1 MGLFKQVFNNN
12 LQNEEPNPW
21 MSEHSWMTKTEK
33 TYQVDFGGFNVQSRM
48 YDIDVTGY
56 DSVSTKLHLFD
67 VETVD
72 ESIIKDGINFDK
84 AEFTKNLT
92 LFLYPDDSDDNG
104 RLLRVYQQY
113 FMVSNAAQLI
123 LDEAV
128 EKGSNLYDLADYAV
142 IQINDTHPSMVIPE
156 LVRLLK
162 IRRNVQESLEDM
174 GADIVSLVHPAATV
188 AYDVQIG
195 AGTVV
200 MAGAVINPSTV
211 IGKGCIINTSASVD
225 HDNVIGDYCHI
236 SVGAHTAGT
245 VNMGDNCWLGIGG
258 IVSNNIDICA
268 DTFICAGGVVVK
280 NITKPGKYAGIPARI
295 VPI

>member
-1 MGLFKQVFNNN
+1 MKSIAIMGASGHCKVVADLALLN
-12 LQNEEPNPW
+12 
-21 MSEHSWMTKTEK
+21 
-33 TYQVDFGGFNVQSRM
+33 
-48 YDIDVTGY
+48 GY
-56 DSVSTKLHLFD
+56 DEIVFIDKNPEIDMLGEYP
-67 VETVD
+67 VAD
-72 ESIIKDGINFDK
+72 EDTDLDYYLEHHYDFVVGIGD
-84 AEFTKNLT
+84 A
-92 LFLYPDDSDDNG
+92 
-104 RLLRVYQQY
+104 
-113 FMVSNAAQLI
+113 
-123 LDEAV
+123 
-128 EKGSNLYDLADYAV
+128 
-142 IQINDTHPSMVIPE
+142 
-156 LVRLLK
+156 K
-162 IRRNVQESLEDM
+162 IRKKVQESLEEM

-236 SVGAHTAGT
+236 SVGAHTAGN

>member
-1 MGLFKQVFNNN
+1 MKSIAIMGASGHCKVVADLALLN
-12 LQNEEPNPW
+12 
-21 MSEHSWMTKTEK
+21 
-33 TYQVDFGGFNVQSRM
+33 
-48 YDIDVTGY
+48 GY
-56 DSVSTKLHLFD
+56 DDIVFIDKNPEIDMLGEYP
-67 VETVD
+67 VAD
-72 ESIIKDGINFDK
+72 EDTDLDYYLEHHYDFVVGIGD
-84 AEFTKNLT
+84 A
-92 LFLYPDDSDDNG
+92 
-104 RLLRVYQQY
+104 
-113 FMVSNAAQLI
+113 
-123 LDEAV
+123 
-128 EKGSNLYDLADYAV
+128 
-142 IQINDTHPSMVIPE
+142 
-156 LVRLLK
+156 K
-162 IRRNVQESLEDM
+162 IRRKVQKNLEEM

>member
-1 MGLFKQVFNNN
+1 MKSIAIMGASGHCKVVADLALLN
-12 LQNEEPNPW
+12 
-21 MSEHSWMTKTEK
+21 
-33 TYQVDFGGFNVQSRM
+33 
-48 YDIDVTGY
+48 GY
-56 DSVSTKLHLFD
+56 DDIVFIDKNPEIDMLGEYP
-67 VETVD
+67 VAD
-72 ESIIKDGINFDK
+72 EDTDLDYYLEHHYDFVVGIGD
-84 AEFTKNLT
+84 A
-92 LFLYPDDSDDNG
+92 
-104 RLLRVYQQY
+104 
-113 FMVSNAAQLI
+113 
-123 LDEAV
+123 
-128 EKGSNLYDLADYAV
+128 
-142 IQINDTHPSMVIPE
+142 
-156 LVRLLK
+156 K
-162 IRRNVQESLEDM
+162 IRRKVQESLEDM

>member
-1 MGLFKQVFNNN
+1 MKSIAIMGASGHCKVVADLALLN
-12 LQNEEPNPW
+12 
-21 MSEHSWMTKTEK
+21 
-33 TYQVDFGGFNVQSRM
+33 
-48 YDIDVTGY
+48 GY
-56 DSVSTKLHLFD
+56 DEIVFIDKNPEIDMLGEYP
-67 VETVD
+67 VAD
-72 ESIIKDGINFDK
+72 EDTDLDYYLEHHYDFVVGIGD
-84 AEFTKNLT
+84 A
-92 LFLYPDDSDDNG
+92 
-104 RLLRVYQQY
+104 
-113 FMVSNAAQLI
+113 
-123 LDEAV
+123 
-128 EKGSNLYDLADYAV
+128 
-142 IQINDTHPSMVIPE
+142 
-156 LVRLLK
+156 K
-162 IRRNVQESLEDM
+162 IRKKVQESLEEM
-174 GADIVSLVHPAATV
+174 GADIVSLIHPAATV

-236 SVGAHTAGT
+236 SVGAHTAGN

>member
-1 MGLFKQVFNNN
+1 MKSIAIMGASGHCKVVADLALLN
-12 LQNEEPNPW
+12 
-21 MSEHSWMTKTEK
+21 
-33 TYQVDFGGFNVQSRM
+33 
-48 YDIDVTGY
+48 GY
-56 DSVSTKLHLFD
+56 DDIVFIDKNPEIDMLGEYP
-67 VETVD
+67 VAD
-72 ESIIKDGINFDK
+72 EDTDLDYYLEHHYDFVVGIGD
-84 AEFTKNLT
+84 A
-92 LFLYPDDSDDNG
+92 
-104 RLLRVYQQY
+104 
-113 FMVSNAAQLI
+113 
-123 LDEAV
+123 
-128 EKGSNLYDLADYAV
+128 
-142 IQINDTHPSMVIPE
+142 
-156 LVRLLK
+156 K
-162 IRRNVQESLEDM
+162 IRRKVQESLEEM

>member
-1 MGLFKQVFNNN
+1 MKSIAIMGASGHCKVVADLALLN
-12 LQNEEPNPW
+12 
-21 MSEHSWMTKTEK
+21 
-33 TYQVDFGGFNVQSRM
+33 
-48 YDIDVTGY
+48 GY
-56 DSVSTKLHLFD
+56 DDIVFIDKNPEIDMLGEYP
-67 VETVD
+67 VAD
-72 ESIIKDGINFDK
+72 EDTDLDYYLEHHYDFVVGIGD
-84 AEFTKNLT
+84 A
-92 LFLYPDDSDDNG
+92 
-104 RLLRVYQQY
+104 
-113 FMVSNAAQLI
+113 
-123 LDEAV
+123 
-128 EKGSNLYDLADYAV
+128 
-142 IQINDTHPSMVIPE
+142 
-156 LVRLLK
+156 K
-162 IRRNVQESLEDM
+162 IRRKVQESLEEM
-174 GADIVSLVHPAATV
+174 GADIISLVHPAATV

-280 NITKPGKYAGIPARI
+280 NITKPGKYADIPARI